1 MEFKFTEQDEE
12 FRKELRAFMKAELPD
27 SWEGAGRYPEEDDW
41 DLNIVIR
48 KKMAEKGWLTMHWP
62 EEYGGQAASP
72 VKSAIYNEEIAYM
85 RAPGRD
91 IFGVRMLGPTL
102 MIHGSEEQKKTH
114 LPSVANG
121 DIQWCQGYSEPES
134 GSDVASMSTTS
145 TSGDGLYRLNGTKH
159 FITNGDVA
167 DTFVIYATQNRELKS
182 KGVNCLV
189 VDRNTP
195 GFQTIK
201 QDGKLGMKASSTAE
215 LIFEDCPVP
224 EENRLGEENTGFY
237 SAMQILESSRIAIA
251 AQSVGIG
258 QACLEAATNYAVS
271 RKTFN
276 NPIASY
282 QAIQWMLADMATEID
297 AARLLTRRASI
308 LKDMKEPHN
317 KEASMAKLFASE
329 SANRAATKAV
339 QILGG
344 YGYFKSS
351 HVERYFRD
359 AKITEIYEG
368 TSEIHRM
375 IISRSIINQANNN

>member
-1 MEFKFTEQDEE
+1 MDNLFYNETELMLSKTVQDFAQDYLVPMAPILDEREE
-12 FRKELRAFMKAELPD
+12 FPMENFHRLASMGLLGITIDEKYG
-27 SWEGAGRYPEEDDW
+27 GAGGGFKEFSIVTEE
-41 DLNIVIR
+41 IA
-48 KKMAEKGWLTMHWP
+48 KACGAT
-62 EEYGGQAASP
+62 
-72 VKSAIYNEEIAYM
+72 SAIYASHIGLVLQTIAK
-85 RAPGRD
+85 
-91 IFGVRMLGPTL
+91 FGN
-102 MIHGSEEQKKTH
+102 EEQKSKF
-114 LPSVANG
+114 LPRLIDGTSIGAWG
-121 DIQWCQGYSEPES
+121 LTEPDS
-134 GSDVASMSTTS
+134 GSDVASMSTTCIP
-145 TSGDGLYRLNGTKH
+145 GDGIYRLNGTKH

-167 DTFVIYATQNRELKS
+167 DTFVIFATQNRELKT

-189 VDRNTP
+189 VDRDSP

-201 QDGKLGMKASSTAE
+201 QDGKLGMKASTTAE
-215 LIFEDCPVP
+215 LVFENCSVP
-224 EENRLGEENTGFY
+224 QENRLGEENTGFY
-237 SAMQILESSRIAIA
+237 AAMQILESSRIAIA

-258 QACLEAATNYAVS
+258 QACLEAATKHAIT

-308 LKDMKEPHN
+308 LKDMNEPHN

-329 SANRAATKAV
+329 AANRAASKAV

-368 TSEIHRM
+368 TSEIHRL
-375 IISRSIINQANNN
+375 IISRSIINSASAN

>member
-1 MEFKFTEQDEE
+1 
-12 FRKELRAFMKAELPD
+12 
-27 SWEGAGRYPEEDDW
+27 
-41 DLNIVIR
+41 
-48 KKMAEKGWLTMHWP
+48 
-62 EEYGGQAASP
+62 
-72 VKSAIYNEEIAYM
+72 
-85 RAPGRD
+85 
-91 IFGVRMLGPTL
+91 
-102 MIHGSEEQKKTH
+102 
-114 LPSVANG
+114 
-121 DIQWCQGYSEPES
+121 
-134 GSDVASMSTTS
+134 MSTTS

>member
-1 MEFKFTEQDEE
+1 MDNLFYNETELMLSKTVQDFAQDYLVPMAPILDEREE
-12 FRKELRAFMKAELPD
+12 FPMENFHRLASMGLLGITIDEKYG
-27 SWEGAGRYPEEDDW
+27 GAGGGFKEFSIVTEE
-41 DLNIVIR
+41 IA
-48 KKMAEKGWLTMHWP
+48 KACGAT
-62 EEYGGQAASP
+62 
-72 VKSAIYNEEIAYM
+72 SAIYGSHIGLVLQTIAK
-85 RAPGRD
+85 
-91 IFGVRMLGPTL
+91 FGN
-102 MIHGSEEQKKTH
+102 EEQKSKF
-114 LPSVANG
+114 LPRLIDGTSIGAWG
-121 DIQWCQGYSEPES
+121 LTEPDS
-134 GSDVASMSTTS
+134 GSDVASMSTTC
-145 TSGDGLYRLNGTKH
+145 TPGDGIYRLNGTKH

-167 DTFVIYATQNRELKS
+167 DTFVIFATQNRELKT

-189 VDRNTP
+189 VDRDSP

-201 QDGKLGMKASSTAE
+201 QDGKLGMKASTTAE
-215 LIFEDCPVP
+215 LVFEDCSVP

-237 SAMQILESSRIAIA
+237 AAMQILESSRIAIA

-258 QACLEAATNYAVS
+258 QACLEAATKHAIT

-308 LKDMKEPHN
+308 LKDMNEPHN

-329 SANRAATKAV
+329 AANRAATKAV

-368 TSEIHRM
+368 TSEIHRL
-375 IISRSIINQANNN
+375 IISRSIINSASTN